1 MLSLL
6 TVVCFFPANPSSRMM
21 RQSRLLNLAGRR
33 TPDEDKVA
41 LLIGGNNGGGGRQA
55 QEGRR
60 RFFFSN
66 ASIDKQT
73 RKVHRSSPSS
83 ISILI
88 HSRRSPRN
96 IIINLHLPLRISK
109 PIANFYSPLD
119 IRTASSP
126 RSDSLCGSASFI
138 VLPHRRRKA
147 DCTAFGRVRRIVQ
160 CGRYRGG
167 MDAA

>member
-1 MLSLL
+1 M

-21 RQSRLLNLAGRR
+21 RQSRLHNLAGRR

-66 ASIDKQT
+66 TSIDQT
-73 RKVHRSSPSS
+73 GKVHSSSPSI
-83 ISILI
+83 ISCTTLI
-88 HSRRSPRN
+88 HNRRRSPRN